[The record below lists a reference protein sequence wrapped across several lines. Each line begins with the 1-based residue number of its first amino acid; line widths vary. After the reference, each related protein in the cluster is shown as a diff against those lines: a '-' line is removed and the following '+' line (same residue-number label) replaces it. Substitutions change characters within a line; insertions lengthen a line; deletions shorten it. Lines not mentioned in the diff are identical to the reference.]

1 VGNDAEGGGLRLS
14 TGFRRTRGGGV
25 SAAFHQV
32 EIELMRSLV
41 GQLLE
46 LVQGQP
52 AGRDP
57 LVSDDLLPDD
67 PLAAALGFD
76 DDPSRPT
83 DPVLLRLFPDG
94 YRDDDDAAAEFR
106 RFTERGLREAKAESA
121 ATMLASLDAV
131 SAEDSA
137 KEDVSKREKIRLR
150 LNPTQ
155 AQSWL
160 RTLTDLRLALGTRL
174 GVEEGDEEV
183 WEGLA
188 DGDPRRHIHDVYEW
202 LGWVQ
207 ETLVRALAA
216 GLR

>member
-1 VGNDAEGGGLRLS
+1 VGHDAEGGGLRLS
-14 TGFRRTRGGGV
+14 TAFRRTRGGGV

-46 LVQGQP
+46 LVRGEP
-52 AGRDP
+52 AMQDP
-57 LVSDDLLPDD
+57 RISDD
-67 PLAAALGFD
+67 PLAAALGFG

-83 DPVLLRLFPDG
+83 DPVVLRLFPDG
-94 YRDDDDAAAEFR
+94 YRDDDEAAAEFR
-106 RFTERGLREAKAESA
+106 RFTERSLREAKADSA
-121 ATMLASLDAV
+121 ATMLASLEAV
-131 SAEDSA
+131 SVAGSA
-137 KEDVSKREKIRLR
+137 KEDVSKREKVRIRLDSA
-150 LNPTQ
+150 Q

-174 GVEEGDEEV
+174 GVEEGDEQV
-183 WEGLA
+183 WEALA

-216 GLR
+216 GRR

>member
-1 VGNDAEGGGLRLS
+1 VGHDAEGGGLRLS
-14 TGFRRTRGGGV
+14 TAFRRTRGGGV

-46 LVQGQP
+46 LVRGQP
-52 AGRDP
+52 ATRDAGI
-57 LVSDDLLPDD
+57 SDD
-67 PLAAALGFD
+67 PLAVALGFG

-83 DPVLLRLFPDG
+83 DPVVLRLFPDG
-94 YRDDDDAAAEFR
+94 YRDDDEAAAEFR
-106 RFTERGLREAKAESA
+106 RFTERSLREAKADSA
-121 ATMLASLDAV
+121 VTMLASLEAV
-131 SAEDSA
+131 STADSA
-137 KEDVSKREKIRLR
+137 KEDVSKREKVRIRLDAA
-150 LNPTQ
+150 Q

-174 GVEEGDEEV
+174 GVEEGDEQV
-183 WEGLA
+183 WEALA

-216 GLR
+216 GVR

>member
-1 VGNDAEGGGLRLS
+1 VGHDAEGGGLRLS
-14 TGFRRTRGGGV
+14 TAFRRTRGGGV

-46 LVQGQP
+46 LVRGQP
-52 AGRDP
+52 TARDP
-57 LVSDDLLPDD
+57 GISDD
-67 PLAAALGFD
+67 PLAAALGLG

-83 DPVLLRLFPDG
+83 DPVVLRLFPDG
-94 YRDDDDAAAEFR
+94 YRDDDEAAAEFR
-106 RFTERGLREAKAESA
+106 RFTERSLREVKADSA
-121 ATMLASLDAV
+121 VTMLASLEAV
-131 SAEDSA
+131 STGDSA
-137 KEDVSKREKIRLR
+137 KEDVSKREKVRVRLDSG
-150 LNPTQ
+150 Q

-174 GVEEGDEEV
+174 SVEEGDEQV
-183 WEGLA
+183 WEALA

>member
-1 VGNDAEGGGLRLS
+1 
-14 TGFRRTRGGGV
+14 V

-32 EIELMRSLV
+32 EIELIRSLV

-46 LVQGQP
+46 LVRGQP
-52 AGRDP
+52 APPDP
-57 LVSDDLLPDD
+57 LTGDKIMPDDVLSED
-67 PLAAALGFD
+67 PLAAALGFGND
-76 DDPSRPT
+76 LSRPT

-94 YRDDDDAAAEFR
+94 YRDDDEAATEFR
-106 RFTERGLREAKAESA
+106 RFTERSLREMKAESA
-121 ATMLASLDAV
+121 ATVLASLAAV
-131 SAEDSA
+131 GASDPA
-137 KEDVSKREKIRLR
+137 KEDVSKREKVRLR
-150 LNPTQ
+150 LDRQQ

-174 GVEEGDEEV
+174 GVEEGDEQV
-183 WEGLA
+183 WEALA

>member
-1 VGNDAEGGGLRLS
+1 VGHDAEGGGLRLS
-14 TGFRRTRGGGV
+14 TAFRRTRGGGV

-32 EIELMRSLV
+32 EIELVRSLV

-46 LVQGQP
+46 LVRSQP
-52 AGRDP
+52 TARDP
-57 LVSDDLLPDD
+57 GISDD
-67 PLAAALGFD
+67 PLAAALGLG

-83 DPVLLRLFPDG
+83 DPVVLRLFPDG
-94 YRDDDDAAAEFR
+94 YRDDDEAAAEFR
-106 RFTERGLREAKAESA
+106 RFTERSLREVKADSA
-121 ATMLASLDAV
+121 LTMLASLEAV
-131 SAEDSA
+131 STADSA
-137 KEDVSKREKIRLR
+137 KEDVSKREKVRVRLDSA
-150 LNPTQ
+150 Q

-174 GVEEGDEEV
+174 SVEEGDEQV
-183 WEGLA
+183 WEALA